1 MEEEELKKRL
11 EAIDRSIKEKFETVD
26 EHIAELKES
35 ILTRNFNL
43 KMKAIHYAVTGLVA
57 SFIFASI
64 VTYTLQNMEE
74 HLPTTLFGTGVVIG
88 FFYIVILSLCEPEE

>member
-1 MEEEELKKRL
+1 MEEEGLKKKL
-11 EAIDRSIKEKFETVD
+11 ETIDES
-26 EHIAELKES
+26 IAELKES

-57 SFIFASI
+57 LFIFASL

-74 HLPTTLFGTGVVIG
+74 HLPTALFGTGIVIG
-88 FFYIVILSLCEPEE
+88 FFYILVMCLFNVEE

>member
-1 MEEEELKKRL
+1 MEEEELKEKL
-11 EAIDRSIKEKFETVD
+11 ETINENIV
-26 EHIAELKES
+26 ELKES

-57 SFIFASI
+57 SFIFASL
-64 VTYTLQNMEE
+64 VTYTLQNMEK

-88 FFYIVILSLCEPEE
+88 FFYVLVMCLFKVEE